1 MKKTKIMIFQK
12 HNSKIPKLNF
22 SIGNNTVEITKEY
35 TYLCLKLEPNG
46 KCKLITIILYNAKC
60 GNDLHCE

>member
-1 MKKTKIMIFQK
+1 MEVNMKKTKIMIFQK

-35 TYLCLKLEPNG
+35 TYLGLKLEPF
-46 KCKLITIILYNAKC
+46 KLTQKQLSEKA
-60 GNDLHCE
+60 